1 MLKRFSFRIKLVTL
15 VAAVSGLT
23 VSASFAIFVW
33 WDLKA
38 FRQKLIDEKRYQS
51 EIVSTNS
58 GAALL
63 FGDAQAAGEILK
75 SLKYHDD
82 VESAQIFLPDG
93 KVLAQYTKNERMKP
107 LSVAPRMIADV
118 VESGERLITKSPIRQ
133 EREYV
138 GDLVV
143 VSSMRPW
150 IERRDAFIAVTSAL
164 TLLSLIASVLI
175 AANLQRIISGPILR
189 LAEAMRLVS
198 RTRDYRHRV
207 DHVSNDEV
215 GQLAAGFNAMLSEIQ
230 TRDEALQLAK
240 EELEERVRLRT
251 AELQK
256 EVLERQAREA
266 DARSSQKQLSDFFDT
281 APIGIVRLDD
291 QGRILVANQAQLDI
305 YGFESHA
312 LLGRHLNEF
321 HVDTDDL
328 NDLLEKLRNGETVH
342 NYEGVIR
349 RADGERRVVQI
360 NATPYW
366 QADRFVYAGLFT
378 RDITVIRRAQEAER
392 AKERAERANQAKNE
406 FLSRMS
412 HELRTP
418 MNSILGFSQL
428 LEMEPLDD
436 RAREC
441 VDQILKGG
449 KHLLNLINE
458 VLNISRIESGH
469 VSVSL
474 EPIEVSTILREAI
487 DLVAPMAAEHG
498 IRLINDVP
506 SDAGYVQADRQRLSQ
521 VILNLL
527 TNAVKYNSA
536 GGEVRCALQAAE
548 NGHVALSVTDTGQG
562 IAPENLERLFVPFDR
577 LGAENSAVEGTGLG
591 LPLSKSLVDAM
602 RGRLYLDLEHSGPGS
617 RFVIELAQAEAP
629 SGSVPLGL
637 MEFDLANASP
647 TQTQTVLL
655 IEDNMA
661 NVKLIEQLL
670 HARPGIRLL
679 VAMQGHLGLEFA
691 REHHPDAILL
701 DNNLPDML
709 GIQVAE
715 KLSNDRALSQIP
727 VVLLSADPTVQ
738 HWSLP
743 GRGKP
748 VEVLSKPFEVGE
760 FLDVLDRV
768 LEREVRLSA

>member
-1 MLKRFSFRIKLVTL
+1 MLRRFSFRIKLVTI

-33 WDLKA
+33 WDLNT

-58 GAALL
+58 GAALM
-63 FGDAQAAGEILK
+63 FGDARAAGDILK

-82 VESAQIFLPDG
+82 IESAQIFLPDG
-93 KVLAQYTKNERMKP
+93 KVLAEYSKSERTPKTTFVPKM
-107 LSVAPRMIADV
+107 VTDV
-118 VESGERLITKSPIRQ
+118 VESGERLITKATIRH

-138 GDLVV
+138 GDLII

-164 TLLSLIASVLI
+164 TLLSLFASILI
-175 AANLQRIISGPILR
+175 AANLQRIVSGPILR
-189 LAEAMRLVS
+189 LAEAMRVVS

-207 DHVSNDEV
+207 DHTSNDEV
-215 GQLAAGFNAMLSEIQ
+215 GQLAAGFNTMLSEIQ

-251 AELQK
+251 SELQK

-266 DARSSQKQLSDFFDT
+266 DARSSQKQLADFFDT

-305 YGFESHA
+305 FGYESHA
-312 LLGRHLNEF
+312 LLGRHLHEF

-349 RADGERRVVQI
+349 RGDGERRVVQI

-366 QADRFVYAGLFT
+366 QEDRFVYAGLFT
-378 RDITVIRRAQEAER
+378 RDITVVRRAQEAER

-474 EPIEVSTILREAI
+474 EPIEVSMILREAI
-487 DLVAPMAAEHG
+487 DLVSPMAAEHG
-498 IRLINDVP
+498 VTLLNEVP
-506 SDAGYVQADRQRLSQ
+506 ADSGYVLADRQRLSQ
-521 VILNLL
+521 VLLNLL
-527 TNAVKYNSA
+527 TNAVKYNRS
-536 GGEVRCALQAAE
+536 GGEVRCEIQAAE
-548 NGHVALSVTDTGQG
+548 DGRVALSVTDTGEG
-562 IAPENLERLFVPFDR
+562 IAPEFLERLFVPFDR
-577 LGAENSAVEGTGLG
+577 LGAENSSVEGTGLG
-591 LPLSKSLVDAM
+591 LPLSRSLVDAM
-602 RGRLYLDLEHSGPGS
+602 RGRLYLDLEHPGPGS
-617 RFVIELAQAEAP
+617 RFVVELSEAEAP
-629 SGSVPLGL
+629 SGSLPIGL
-637 MEFDLANASP
+637 LEFDMPENLRAR
-647 TQTQTVLL
+647 TQTILL

-670 HARPGIRLL
+670 HSRPGIRLL

-691 REHHPDAILL
+691 REHQPDLILL

-709 GIQVAE
+709 GVEVAE
-715 KLSNDRALSQIP
+715 KLSRDTTVSQIP

-738 HWSLP
+738 GWNMP
-743 GRGKP
+743 GRGRP
-748 VEVLSKPFEVGE
+748 IEVLSKPFDVGE
-760 FLDVLDRV
+760 FLAVLDRI
-768 LEREVRLSA
+768 LDREVRLSA